1 MKTLSKTQAIIAARN
16 TVGSLQR
23 DGSGWSFTAPVFDD
37 VLDGPRRTVSR
48 NDFSAAREARTMV
61 IADLALRLMGRVDV
75 YTYGI
80 SGSVSER
87 VAACV

>member
-1 MKTLSKTQAIIAARN
+1 MKTLPKTKAITAARN
-16 TVGSLQR
+16 AVGRLKR
-23 DGSGWSFTAPVFDD
+23 DGSGWSFTVPVFDD
-37 VLDGPRRTVSR
+37 VMDGPRRTVSR
-48 NDFSAAREARTMV
+48 NDFSAARETRTMV

-87 VAACV
+87 VAACA